1 VCGLLGRSDDTE
13 GSRSAALDGTIE
25 PMELPAPVASLKI
38 EKITVAAPGTGRVLL
53 TEVSLELKAGQALG
67 VIGPSGGGKTTLVKA
82 ITGVWPALRG
92 SVRLDDA
99 ELTQWRDD
107 ALGQFI
113 GYLPQEVGMMDAT
126 IEENISRFDTGANPR
141 DVVAAAKAA
150 GIHEMIVRLPDGYQ
164 SKLGPQGSSL
174 SAGQRQASACAR
186 STGILH
192 RRHGRTHPTSMAK
205 ARRR

>member
-1 VCGLLGRSDDTE
+1 
-13 GSRSAALDGTIE
+13 
-25 PMELPAPVASLKI
+25 MELPAPVASLKI

-82 ITGVWPALRG
+82 LTGVWPALRG

-141 DVVAAAKAA
+141 DVVVAAKAA

-164 SKLGPQGSSL
+164 SNSGRRAVRCRPDN
-174 SAGQRQASACAR
+174 ASASGLRAR
-186 STGILH
+186 STGIPSSSSW
-192 RRHGRTHPTSMAK
+192 TNPIPTSMAK